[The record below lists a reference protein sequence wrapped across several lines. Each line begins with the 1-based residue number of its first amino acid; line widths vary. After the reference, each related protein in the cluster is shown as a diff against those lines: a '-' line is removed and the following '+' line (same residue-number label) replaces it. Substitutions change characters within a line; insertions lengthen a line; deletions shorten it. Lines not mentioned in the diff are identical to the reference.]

1 MRKLQHTSVIAAF
14 TLIELLVTVAIVS
27 IATGVLLVSSGN
39 NRTSEQLENAAR
51 QVAGAFREAQ
61 NYALTG
67 YQGVTGTD
75 PCRFTVAWGGTSYS
89 TTYSYKDGAGACTQT
104 SSLRSYQLGDGVVFS
119 GTGSFYFTLPHATIV
134 PAANVTVPVVKGGST
149 HVVCVSSTGLI
160 NNYDGSSCP

>member
-1 MRKLQHTSVIAAF
+1 MMQPTRKTLSAF
-14 TLIELLVTVAIVS
+14 TLIELLVTVAIVGIVTS
-27 IATGVLLVSSGN
+27 ALLVSSGN
-39 NRTSEQLENAAR
+39 NRTTEQLENSAR

-75 PCRFTVAWGGTSYS
+75 PCRFTVAWSGTGYT

-104 SSLRSYQLGDGVVFS
+104 ASLRSYQLADGVAFS

-134 PAANVTVPVVKGGST
+134 PANNVTVSLTKAGST
-149 HVVCVSSTGLI
+149 HVVCVSATGLI
-160 NNYDGSSCP
+160 NNFDGTTCP

>member
-1 MRKLQHTSVIAAF
+1 MMQPTRKTLAAF
-14 TLIELLVTVAIVS
+14 SLIELLVTVALIS
-27 IATGVLLVSSGN
+27 ILSGVILAVSGN
-39 NRTSEQLENAAR
+39 DRTSEQLENSAR

-75 PCRFTVAWGGTSYS
+75 PCRFTVAWSGTGYT

-104 SSLRSYQLGDGVVFS
+104 ASLRSYQLADGVAFS

-134 PAANVTVPVVKGGST
+134 PANNVTVSLTKAGST
-149 HVVCVSSTGLI
+149 HVVCVSATGLI
-160 NNYDGSSCP
+160 NNFDGTTCP